1 MFSSGG
7 PSGSQIFLRS
17 LQTMYDPQNLLSFPP
32 PDRVKNDR
40 SLKGSTMIDLDN
52 GRKLMLLDVTVCPLI
67 HFITK
72 DKQPRRIRVKSKAMR
87 NPYQDETK
95 RMLPRIHQ
103 SRDIG
108 WQESN
113 CGGVLCVSINK
124 ALLHRSSSTTFF
136 SKCSLHIECK
146 NNLWSVIIYRR
157 GGGGSEYSGYVTKI
171 FIIPLYGSV
180 VL

>member
-17 LQTMYDPQNLLSFPP
+17 LQTMCDPQNPLSSPP

-52 GRKLMLLDVTVCPLI
+52 GRKVMFLDVTVCPLI
-67 HFITK
+67 HFITQ

-108 WQESN
+108 
-113 CGGVLCVSINK
+113 
-124 ALLHRSSSTTFF
+124 
-136 SKCSLHIECK
+136 
-146 NNLWSVIIYRR
+146 
-157 GGGGSEYSGYVTKI
+157 
-171 FIIPLYGSV
+171 
-180 VL
+180 

>member
-1 MFSSGG
+1 MDHRALKF
-7 PSGSQIFLRS
+7 FLRS
-17 LQTMYDPQNLLSFPP
+17 LQTMCDPQNPLSSPP

-52 GRKLMLLDVTVCPLI
+52 GRTLMLLDVTVCPLI
-67 HFITK
+67 HFITQ

-136 SKCSLHIECK
+136 SKCSLHIE
-146 NNLWSVIIYRR
+146 WRR
-157 GGGGSEYSGYVTKI
+157 EKR
-171 FIIPLYGSV
+171 
-180 VL
+180 

>member
-1 MFSSGG
+1 MNVFSGKHCCENEMKS
-7 PSGSQIFLRS
+7 SLSMKHLKVAKQKLCFRVVDHRALKFFLRS
-17 LQTMYDPQNLLSFPP
+17 LQTMCDPQNPLASPP

-52 GRKLMLLDVTVCPLI
+52 GRTLMLLDVTVCPLI
-67 HFITK
+67 HFITQ

-108 WQESN
+108 
-113 CGGVLCVSINK
+113 
-124 ALLHRSSSTTFF
+124 
-136 SKCSLHIECK
+136 
-146 NNLWSVIIYRR
+146 
-157 GGGGSEYSGYVTKI
+157 
-171 FIIPLYGSV
+171 
-180 VL
+180 

>member
-17 LQTMYDPQNLLSFPP
+17 LQTMCDLQNHLASPP

-52 GRKLMLLDVTVCPLI
+52 GRTLMLLDVTVCPLI
-67 HFITK
+67 HFITQ

-103 SRDIG
+103 NRDIG
-108 WQESN
+108 
-113 CGGVLCVSINK
+113 
-124 ALLHRSSSTTFF
+124 
-136 SKCSLHIECK
+136 
-146 NNLWSVIIYRR
+146 
-157 GGGGSEYSGYVTKI
+157 
-171 FIIPLYGSV
+171 
-180 VL
+180 